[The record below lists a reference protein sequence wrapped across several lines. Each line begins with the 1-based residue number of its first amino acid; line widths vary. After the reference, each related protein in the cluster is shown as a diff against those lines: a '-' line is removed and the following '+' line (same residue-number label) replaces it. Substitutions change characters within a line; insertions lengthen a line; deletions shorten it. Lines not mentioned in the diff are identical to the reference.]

1 MFFRRTNHEHAL
13 LAVFWVHHGLTLCT
27 DSQCPPLFKARQHI
41 FFSRSLFAEPR
52 SICMSSLDFEA
63 GLASSRSSH
72 VTILN
77 SLTKVIAGSRFFFLC
92 TYTPDVNAPVFSWC
106 LSPQLLVSLLFSEF
120 DQSRNQQRGSFIQH
134 EAKNSVSFV
143 FQACPPHTATLDRRK
158 GLPSQLFQVTALFM
172 R

>member
-1 MFFRRTNHEHAL
+1 MYKSWTCFISSVLGAP
-13 LAVFWVHHGLTLCT
+13 WPYTLHRQPMPSSVQSKT
-27 DSQCPPLFKARQHI
+27 AHLLFKVLVCRTALYLHV
-41 FFSRSLFAEPR
+41 FSWLWSRS
-52 SICMSSLDFEA
+52 CQFEVITCHH
-63 GLASSRSSH
+63 LKQSH
-72 VTILN
+72 KGN
-77 SLTKVIAGSRFFFLC
+77 SWQPFFFLC